1 MGEQTFVK
9 IRKTL
14 VILLMVCFLV
24 TVTAATVSA
33 AKVTLYEHINFG
45 GGRLDTNSNQQY
57 VGDKWND
64 KISSIKI
71 NSGTW
76 RFYEHANYGGRY
88 WDLGPGKYSW
98 VEDVGIP
105 NDLIS
110 SFKQVNPAKVIVYE
124 HINFGGGRL
133 YASSNQQ
140 YVGDQW
146 NDKISSIKINSGTWR
161 FYEHANYGGR
171 YWDLGPGKYSW
182 VEDVGIP
189 NDLISSFKR
198 V

>member
-24 TVTAATVSA
+24 TVTAATVSTRCEITWFNFDTVVKRFHALLHDFVWIKKCIPQVISFQLLSA
-33 AKVTLYEHINFG
+33 AKVTVYEHINFG
-45 GGRLDTNSNQQY
+45 GRHLDTNSNQQY
-57 VGDKWND
+57 VGDQWND
-64 KISSIKI
+64 KISSIQI

-88 WDLGPGKYSW
+88 WDLGPGKYFW
-98 VEDVGIP
+98 VE
-105 NDLIS
+105 N
-110 SFKQVNPAKVIVYE
+110 
-124 HINFGGGRL
+124 
-133 YASSNQQ
+133 
-140 YVGDQW
+140 
-146 NDKISSIKINSGTWR
+146 
-161 FYEHANYGGR
+161 
-171 YWDLGPGKYSW
+171 
-182 VEDVGIP
+182 VGIP

>member
-33 AKVTLYEHINFG
+33 TKVT
-45 GGRLDTNSNQQY
+45 
-57 VGDKWND
+57 
-64 KISSIKI
+64 
-71 NSGTW
+71 
-76 RFYEHANYGGRY
+76 
-88 WDLGPGKYSW
+88 
-98 VEDVGIP
+98 
-105 NDLIS
+105 
-110 SFKQVNPAKVIVYE
+110 VYE
-124 HINFGGGRL
+124 HINFGGGHL
-133 YASSNQQ
+133 DTNSNQQ

-182 VEDVGIP
+182 VENVGIP